1 MAMKP
6 NNTHDLKTINFN
18 YDADEELYVSD
29 PVDVPALK
37 KALVTFS
44 FDMQTLDSAGWQRI
58 RAAINNLRS
67 PDTDIFAQAT
77 PRMCTSSTVCI
88 LIWRMSMAGNN
99 TCRIFP
105 NLRCGLL
112 WILSGIGARLPG
124 TITMC

>member
-6 NNTHDLKTINFN
+6 NNTHDPNIINFN

-37 KALVTFS
+37 KAAVTFR
-44 FDMQTLDSAGWQRI
+44 FDLQTLDSAGWQRI
-58 RAAINNLRS
+58 RAAINNFAH
-67 PDTDIFAQAT
+67 PIPIFL
-77 PRMCTSSTVCI
+77 PRQPLMCTSSTVCI
-88 LIWRMSMAGNN
+88 LIWRMSTTGNN

>member
-6 NNTHDLKTINFN
+6 NNTHDPNIINFN

-37 KALVTFS
+37 KAAVTFS
-44 FDMQTLDSAGWQRI
+44 FDLQTLDSAGWQRI
-58 RAAINNLRS
+58 RAAIDNLRS

-77 PRMCTSSTVCI
+77 PYVYQFYRMYFD
-88 LIWRMSMAGNN
+88 MADEYGWNN

-124 TITMC
+124 TITTC

>member
-6 NNTHDLKTINFN
+6 NNTHDPKIINFN

-37 KALVTFS
+37 KAPVTFS

-58 RAAINNLRS
+58 RAAINNFRS
-67 PDTDIFAQAT
+67 SDTDIFAQAT
-77 PRMCTSSTVCI
+77 PYVYQFYRVCI

-124 TITMC
+124 TITTC

>member
-1 MAMKP
+1 MKP
-6 NNTHDLKTINFN
+6 ESTPEPETINFT
-18 YDADEELYVSD
+18 YDTDKELYVSD

-37 KALVTFS
+37 KASVTFS
-44 FDMQTLDSAGWQRI
+44 FDMKTLDSAGWQRI
-58 RAAINNLRS
+58 RAAIDNLRS

-112 WILSGIGARLPG
+112 WILSGIGAWWPG
-124 TITMC
+124 TITAC